1 LRRHAADQEAV
12 AIVRLG
18 FVHACEQNHASLST
32 VGGGSIVQL
41 GSGKVVTSAIDPFT
55 AYNWAFGIRRAFDLA
70 GAVAAFRLAQR
81 DYVHVRCSPS
91 SRPDL
96 GEELAGFG
104 FAPGWTEAYRRSTGT
119 GMGAPGLLGLQ
130 RADLDRFVDLFR
142 SAWGDRHDLAG
153 REEAFRQRFTNARS
167 RPYRTADGN
176 GVLVL
181 FDAGPT
187 TQLFHLAVAAGAQ
200 GRGLGRR
207 VLELARGLV
216 PAGRPVWLST
226 DAGGRADRAAAAAGW
241 QASHTTA
248 SWVLHLDE
256 PAGEP

>member
-1 LRRHAADQEAV
+1 
-12 AIVRLG
+12 VRLD
-18 FVHACEQNHASLST
+18 N
-32 VGGGSIVQL
+32 
-41 GSGKVVTSAIDPFT
+41 GKVVTSAIDPSA

-70 GAVAAFRLAQR
+70 GATAAFRLAQR

-96 GEELAGFG
+96 GEELAGLG
-104 FAPGWTEAYRRSTGT
+104 FAPGWTEIYRRSTGT
-119 GMGAPGLLGLQ
+119 GMGAPGLLRLGE
-130 RADLDRFVDLFR
+130 ADVDRLVAVWR
-142 SAWGDRHDLAG
+142 SAWGQRHDPGG
-153 REEAFRQRFTNARS
+153 REHPCRRRFADARS

-187 TQLFHLAVAAGAQ
+187 TQLFHLAVASGAQ

-207 VLELARGLV
+207 MLELAKGLV
-216 PAGRPVWLST
+216 PAGRSVWLST
-226 DAGGRADRAAAAAGW
+226 EAGGRADRAAAAAGW
-241 QASHTTA
+241 QASHTSA
-248 SWVLHLDE
+248 SWMLHLDD

>member
-1 LRRHAADQEAV
+1 
-12 AIVRLG
+12 VRLG
-18 FVHACEQNHASLST
+18 FVHACEHNHASLST
-32 VGGGSIVQL
+32 VGGGSVVQL
-41 GSGKVVTSAIDPFT
+41 GNGKVVTSAIDPSA
-55 AYNWAFGIRRAFDLA
+55 AYNWAFGIRRGFDLG
-70 GAVAAFRLAQR
+70 GATAAFRLAQR

-96 GEELAGFG
+96 GEELAGLG
-104 FAPGWTEAYRRSTGT
+104 FALEWTEAYRRSTGT
-119 GMGAPGLLGLQ
+119 GMGAPGLVDVTP
-130 RADLDRFVDLFR
+130 ADVDRFVAVWR
-142 SAWGDRHDLAG
+142 SAWGQQHDPGG
-153 REEAFRQRFTNARS
+153 REYTARRRLEDPRS
-167 RPYRTADGN
+167 RAYRSADGN

-187 TQLFHLAVAAGAQ
+187 TQLFHFAVVSGAQ

-207 VLELARGLV
+207 MLELARGLV
-216 PAGRPVWLST
+216 PAGRLVWLST

-248 SWVLHLDE
+248 SWILHLND